1 MTHNYTSQGEGK
13 SLIEGEATACGGLV
27 QLKLLRR
34 ATGGSMDVVAKM
46 GELFIFSFYV
56 NLRNHISY

>member
-27 QLKLLRR
+27 QLPIYLK
-34 ATGGSMDVVAKM
+34 
-46 GELFIFSFYV
+46 
-56 NLRNHISY
+56 